1 MGNREHLAILRL
13 GVTTWNRWRWA
24 HPAIRPD
31 LSYADLREA
40 DLQEVDLGGVVLAD
54 VDLSGAD
61 LTNANLREA
70 DLSLAKLAGA
80 KLRQAVFGGADLN
93 SVDLRQTDLTGVDLC
108 GAKLHGVNLC
118 EANLTGTRLVGADLR
133 GALCRQADLRQVDL
147 FGADLCG
154 TELPD
159 ANLTGVRLVGAE
171 LRYTLLKGADLTAAQ
186 LGETLIVDVDLS
198 EVQGLAAVV
207 HVGRSRLDH
216 RTLVRSVG
224 IQPEFLRGCGI
235 PERLIECLVALHDAG
250 LTLGDDTVS
259 ACRCEETQELHDLDA
274 TEYSSEHLHDL
285 CQAFDG
291 ERFEALFQCP
301 DTGRLWS
308 YREYYDDSDE
318 RPPELVQILI
328 QISADEAAKK
338 FDWTPEAAQ

>member
-1 MGNREHLAILRL
+1 MGKQEHLAILRL

-40 DLQEVDLGGVVLAD
+40 DLQEADLGGVVLAD
-54 VDLSGAD
+54 ADLSGAD

-80 KLRQAVFGGADLN
+80 KLHQAVFGGADLG
-93 SVDLRQTDLTGVDLC
+93 SVDLRQTDLAGVDLC
-108 GAKLHGVNLC
+108 GAKLHGVNLS
-118 EANLTGTRLVGADLR
+118 EANLTKTHLANADLH
-133 GALCRQADLRQVDL
+133 GALCQQANLSQVDL

-171 LRYTLLKGADLTAAQ
+171 LQYTLLKGADLTAAQ
-186 LGETLIVDVDLS
+186 VGETLFVDVDLS
-198 EVQGLAAVV
+198 QVQGLAAVV

-224 IQPEFLRGCGI
+224 VPAEFLRGCGV
-235 PERLIECLVALHDAG
+235 PERLIGCLVALHEEE
-250 LTLGDDTVS
+250 LTQGNDTVR
-259 ACRCEETQELHDLDA
+259 ACRCEETRELHDLEA
-274 TEYSSEHLHDL
+274 IEYSSEHLRDL

-291 ERFEALFQCP
+291 ERFAVLFQCP

-308 YREYYDDSDE
+308 YSEYYDDSDE
-318 RPPELVQILI
+318 RPPELVQVLM
-328 QISADEAAKK
+328 QIPADEAAAR
-338 FDWTPEAAQ
+338 FDWSPEAAQ